1 MKQLTLY
8 RADQETQ
15 YRYIGFAAFRELADM
30 LEGYPFEDDVLE
42 KAAIH
47 KENFLDYG
55 NANDTTS
62 IPSINAT
69 LRVSPDAEKES
80 DGDTLKITFEDFNI
94 VDGRSKL
101 AALTLLDAEWLDN
114 NYVKI
119 NLFILD
125 KESMDRLYA

>member
-15 YRYIGFAAFRELADM
+15 YRYIGFAGFGELVEM
-30 LEGYPFEDDVLE
+30 MEGYPFEEEVLD

-47 KENFLDYG
+47 KDNFLEYG
-55 NANDTTS
+55 NANETTS

-69 LRVSPDAEKES
+69 LRVSPEAEREQ
-80 DGDTLKITFEDFNI
+80 DGEVLKITFDDFDI

-101 AALTLLDAEWLDN
+101 AALTLLDPQWLDN
-114 NYVKI
+114 NYVKV